1 MSDAL
6 RGSKRNADRK
16 MASTPEDQSTFRNKR
31 GLSYEDRQTLSALGN
46 SLAHLRLL
54 QAARVAYWWALKEGW
69 RFNPARI
76 LDKRY
81 DAKFDRAFRVKTQ
94 RRVDLTEL
102 EIQDFDICHGVHY
115 QATSAALVRRILS
128 RLNLDHSRFVFVDL
142 GSGKGR
148 VLLMAAQLPFKR
160 VIGVEIAEELIQC
173 ARRNIDSFLGELR
186 APIELV
192 HGNAADY
199 SFPPEPTVLFMF
211 NPFDETVMSRV
222 IENLL
227 AAADD
232 SRKEVLVVYH
242 SIRCRELFDQSKRF
256 RILEEFQHTV
266 TYSYK
271 GTSGIE

>member
-1 MSDAL
+1 MT
-6 RGSKRNADRK
+6 DRK
-16 MASTPEDQSTFRNKR
+16 TELPSADQSTFINKR
-31 GLSYEDRQTLSALGN
+31 GLSYEDRQALSALGN
-46 SLAHLRLL
+46 CLAHLRLL

-81 DAKFDRAFRVKTQ
+81 DAKFDRTFRVKTQ

-102 EIQDFDICHGVHY
+102 EIQDFDVRHGVYY
-115 QATSAALVRRILS
+115 QATSAALVRRILN
-128 RLNLDHSRFVFVDL
+128 RLNIDHSHFVFVDL

-173 ARRNIDSFLGELR
+173 ARRNIDSFRGELKV
-186 APIELV
+186 PIELV
-192 HGNAADY
+192 CDNAARFH
-199 SFPPEPTVLFMF
+199 FPHEPTVLFMF

-232 SRKEVLVVYH
+232 SGKEVLVVYH
-242 SIRCRELFDQSKRF
+242 STRCRELFDRSTRF
-256 RILEEFQHTV
+256 QLLDEFQHTV
-266 TYSYK
+266 IYRFV
-271 GTSGIE
+271 GTARDTECLAP